1 MAEEK
6 TFYQKIMEATRLM
19 VDPPS
24 GWMYGFPMV
33 WDKELE
39 PDLKTFLRAKGY
51 PEKDLD
57 FAMNHIRMWLP
68 KEEKNYG
75 ADA

>member
-1 MAEEK
+1 MVKGLYE
-6 TFYQKIMEATRLM
+6 KIMTATKLV

-24 GWMYGFPMV
+24 GWRYGFPMV

-57 FAMNHIRMWLP
+57 FAMNHIRMWFP
-68 KEEKNYG
+68 EEEKQDG
-75 ADA
+75 KD